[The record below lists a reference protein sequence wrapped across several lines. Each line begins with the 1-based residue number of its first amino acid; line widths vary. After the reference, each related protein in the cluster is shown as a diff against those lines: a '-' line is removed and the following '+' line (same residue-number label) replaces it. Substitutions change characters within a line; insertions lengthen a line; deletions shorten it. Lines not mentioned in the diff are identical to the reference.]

1 MSYIVKKYSKIKE
14 MKDPSS
20 YIFKVTGWAEYLHG
34 EGRLKDFE
42 CIVRTLKGSKQIEL
56 SMIEKDFAARSHS
69 PHRNFCYRQEEQRTY
84 SHKELHARMYGQT
97 ALSPEA
103 ISIWDVHRPLRV
115 CCLHCIRSHSFHV
128 QTSPIH
134 SHSIA
139 STCLCVCF
147 VFVPPDSSGWMR
159 PREHQL
165 RNRFAR
171 SLSVCVR

>member
-42 CIVRTLKGSKQIEL
+42 CIIRALKGSKQVEL
-56 SMIEKDFAARSHS
+56 SMIEKDFATRSHS

-84 SHKELHARMYGQT
+84 SHKELHARMYDQT
-97 ALSPEA
+97 VSPPEA

-115 CCLHCIRSHSFHV
+115 CCLHCIRFPLHLHSF
-128 QTSPIH
+128 
-134 SHSIA
+134 
-139 STCLCVCF
+139 
-147 VFVPPDSSGWMR
+147 PPSFSSDCIMCIIC
-159 PREHQL
+159 PT
-165 RNRFAR
+165 RFEWLDATA
-171 SLSVCVR
+171 